1 MLRRLPKLVNPLRLH
16 SHKLI
21 ITESAATQLNKI
33 CDPDE
38 YLRVSVGGGGCSG
51 YSYEFDLKSDE
62 LQKNDL
68 KFERDGAVVGK
79 ESFTVKNFLNNTS

>member
-1 MLRRLPKLVNPLRLH
+1 MLRQLPKLMNPLRYQ
-16 SHKLI
+16 SHKLL

-51 YSYEFDLKSDE
+51 YSYEFDLKKDT
-62 LQKNDL
+62 LQDNDL
-68 KFERDGAVVGK
+68 KFERDGAIVGK
-79 ESFTVKNFLNNTS
+79 LILLKLLPKINI

>member
-1 MLRRLPKLVNPLRLH
+1 MLRQLPKLMNPLRYQ
-16 SHKLI
+16 SYKLL

-51 YSYEFDLKSDE
+51 YSYEFDLKNDT
-62 LQKNDL
+62 LQDNDL
-68 KFERDGAVVGK
+68 KFERDGAIVGK
-79 ESFTVKNFLNNTS
+79 LILLKLLPKINV